1 MSIARF
7 PHAHNGFDR
16 MLEQPASGTEYPTVT
31 GLRRLLISGSGV
43 RVSNGPPKFFNQTK
57 AFLESAVRLR
67 DLLNRL
73 CRRLVDGT
81 EGF

>member
-1 MSIARF
+1 MNTEEYRVI
-7 PHAHNGFDR
+7 
-16 MLEQPASGTEYPTVT
+16 PAIRWTPQ
-31 GLRRLLISGSGV
+31 LLISGSGV

-57 AFLESAVRLR
+57 AFLESAVRFR